1 MSKYIPGNQKH
12 LTLDDR
18 IYIQNELSKGT
29 SFKDIAR
36 FLCKDPTTISKEVKA
51 HRLSDWYHKGTFYNA
66 KNFCVHRYH
75 CKKTNAC
82 GKILLC
88 GIKCVLPALPATR
101 PALTLKRNVA
111 AGSIKLLMS
120 AMAVINRFPIAPLLT
135 NTLTMP
141 GLLTANIGNA
151 LRSPA
156 PVSA

>member
-18 IYIQNELSKGT
+18 IYIENELSKGT

-66 KNFCVHRYH
+66 KNFFAVSS
-75 CKKTNAC
+75 
-82 GKILLC
+82 
-88 GIKCVLPALPATR
+88 VLPALPATR